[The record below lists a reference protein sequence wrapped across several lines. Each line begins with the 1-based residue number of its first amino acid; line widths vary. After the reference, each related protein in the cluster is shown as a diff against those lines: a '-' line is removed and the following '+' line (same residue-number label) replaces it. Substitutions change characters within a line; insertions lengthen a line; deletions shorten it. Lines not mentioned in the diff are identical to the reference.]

1 VWRATTG
8 IQLRRERSRNTG
20 MCIEEQNEY
29 EGGRSR
35 DAKGER
41 VELSVKEKRQGTFP
55 LKNLIT

>member
-1 VWRATTG
+1 
-8 IQLRRERSRNTG
+8 